1 MLFDFSMTDQSFILS
16 NIKNTKFYD
25 IYNGAL
31 AESKDEFSFNNFFL
45 DNAAEVASLI
55 ERI

>member
-1 MLFDFSMTDQSFILS
+1 MTDQSFILS